1 MNKKLFSVFVTS
13 IMFLFLYSPELAL
26 SDIFQWTDDKGT
38 LHFTEDE
45 SAVPEQ
51 YRDQVRKIRTQEGPK
66 STSGTVSTKGQGR
79 VTKTGEASRKEPINF
94 NKIESDVIEAFKTVI
109 SLWKDEKYETLY
121 DEHGDKKSR
130 TAIRKEDFER
140 GMKVKE
146 VSLASSWETMK
157 DIRVEVESPARV
169 RTTAK
174 IGYKFKKGGDTK
186 HRTETYLMTL
196 EKGSWKIDL
205 QKILRAKF

>member
-13 IMFLFLYSPELAL
+13 MMFLFLFSPELAL

-79 VTKTGEASRKEPINF
+79 VTKTGEASRKEPINL
-94 NKIESDVIEAFKTVI
+94 NKTESDVIEAFRTII
-109 SLWKDEKYETLY
+109 SLWKEGKYEALY
-121 DEHGDKKSR
+121 EHGDKK
-130 TAIRKEDFER
+130 TQIAIRREDFER
-140 GMKVKE
+140 GMKEKPVG
-146 VSLASSWETMK
+146 LASSWETIK
-157 DIRVEVESPARV
+157 DIRVEVESPTRV

>member
-13 IMFLFLYSPELAL
+13 IMFLFLYSPELVF

-79 VTKTGEASRKEPINF
+79 VTKTGEASRKEPINL

-109 SLWKDEKYETLY
+109 SLWKDEKYEALY
-121 DEHGDKKSR
+121 EHGDKKSQI
-130 TAIRKEDFER
+130 AIRREDFER
-140 GMKVKE
+140 GMKGKPVG
-146 VSLASSWETMK
+146 LASSWETMK
-157 DIRVEVESPARV
+157 DIRVDIESSTRV
-169 RTTAK
+169 HTTAK
-174 IGYKFKKGGDTK
+174 IGYKFKTGGDTR

>member
-1 MNKKLFSVFVTS
+1 MNKRLFSAFVTS
-13 IMFLFLYSPELAL
+13 MMFLFLFSPGSAF

-45 SAVPEQ
+45 SAVPEK
-51 YRDQVRKIRTQEGPK
+51 YRDQVKKIRSQEGSK
-66 STSGTVSTKGQGR
+66 STSSSASTKGQGR
-79 VTKTGEASRKEPINF
+79 VTKTGEASRKEPINL

-146 VSLASSWETMK
+146 VGLSTSWETIK
-157 DIRVEVESPARV
+157 DIRVEIESPTRV

-174 IGYKFKKGGDTK
+174 IGCKLKKGGDTR